1 MLPKLINIEV
11 TDERMLRGW
20 GNLSFVEILMPDDTN
35 DKNKNVVSETLVS
48 RDLIEKNIQI
58 SSLSIFEYYP
68 LFIKIEATD
77 ERVLRRW

>member
-20 GNLSFVEILMPDDTN
+20 GNLSFVEILMPDDTD
-35 DKNKNVVSETLVS
+35 DKNKKLVSETLVS

>member
-11 TDERMLRGW
+11 TDERMLRGC
-20 GNLSFVEILMPDDTN
+20 GNLSFVEILMPDDTD
-35 DKNKNVVSETLVS
+35 DKNKKLVSETLVS

-68 LFIKIEATD
+68 
-77 ERVLRRW
+77 